1 MHTFL
6 LLQFVKILNYT
17 VFFWGT
23 LLKKEKRACKQS
35 ANMVQAPAM
44 QGDQM
49 ATPADDGGLHAEQ
62 TCKEGLTGIQGGFP
76 TTQNIFN

>member
-1 MHTFL
+1 
-6 LLQFVKILNYT
+6 
-17 VFFWGT
+17 
-23 LLKKEKRACKQS
+23 
-35 ANMVQAPAM
+35 MVQAPAM